1 MISVKNNGF
10 WELEHL
16 SNIELYFAKPEYF
29 KENSVV
35 IEGDDFHHI
44 TRVMRHSAGDEI
56 YVTNGVGK
64 IFRCEISSLNKNEV
78 TAIVKEEYS
87 YKNKYG
93 KFTFCL
99 PKLKSS
105 DRFEFALEKTIE
117 LGISNFI
124 VFNSTRT
131 VSKGTKMQRW
141 NKIAVAAM
149 KQSLQSYLP
158 VISEVDSLKELSELD
173 GEIVVFEQ
181 NSKKHLSELSIDPAK
196 NYYFV
201 FGPEGGLDKLELD
214 LFDGSE
220 ISNLAENRLR
230 AETAVIKAAAI
241 LSTLI

>member
-1 MISVKNNGF
+1 
-10 WELEHL
+10 LEHL

-35 IEGDDFHHI
+35 IEGDNFHHI
-44 TRVMRHSAGDEI
+44 TRVMRHSEGDEI
-56 YVTNGVGK
+56 YVTNGAGK
-64 IFRCEISSLNKNEV
+64 IFRCEIFSLNKNEV
-78 TAIVKEEYS
+78 TAIVREEYP

-93 KFTFCL
+93 NFTFCL

-105 DRFEFALEKTIE
+105 DRFEFALEKAIE

-124 VFNSTRT
+124 VLNSSRT

-141 NKIAVAAM
+141 EKIAVAAM

-158 VISEVDSLKELSELD
+158 VISEIDSLKELLKLD

-181 NSKKHLSELSIDPAK
+181 NSKKQLSELKIDPAK

-201 FGPEGGLDKLELD
+201 FGPEGGLNNQELD
-214 LFDGSE
+214 LFAGRE
-220 ISNLAENRLR
+220 IINLADNRLR
-230 AETAVIKAAAI
+230 AETAVIKAASI
-241 LSTLI
+241 LSTLV